1 MSDVRSRNDIRRGL
15 VAAVPAAIV
24 LALGGACDDEAPSE
38 QDYDD
43 VAAGLASLVA
53 DGDGGGDTG
62 AMVEAA
68 ALAQG
73 DVPLGMSSSGEGVF
87 ESEHGGL
94 TYRYEVVCF
103 DAAGRQVLS
112 CAGGRADSAEVD
124 VAWMGGVDRPNLKGS
139 VERSGSWTLSGLQSE
154 IARFD
159 GSSTFDV
166 SAEWQSRRGM
176 GHWALAYDA
185 TYEGIRVELATLE
198 LLDGRARWNV
208 DASRYRSS
216 ARREVEA
223 SFTITAELSFDD
235 DGDPVLTLDG
245 SRVYDV
251 DPATGDAV
259 RRPDAG

>member
-1 MSDVRSRNDIRRGL
+1 MSYTRFRNDIRRAI
-15 VAAVPAAIV
+15 VAVIPAAAV

-73 DVPLGMSSSGEGVF
+73 DVPMGMSSSGEGAY
-87 ESEHGGL
+87 ETEHGGL

-103 DAAGRQVLS
+103 DEAGREVLS
-112 CAGGRADSAEVD
+112 CAGGRADSAEVS
-124 VAWMGGVDRPNLKGS
+124 VVWMGSADRPNFQGS
-139 VERSGSWTLSGLQSE
+139 VDRTGSWTLSDIQSGV
-154 IARFD
+154 ARFD
-159 GSSTFDV
+159 GAGSFDV
-166 SAEWQSRRGM
+166 SAQWQSRRAM
-176 GHWALAYDA
+176 GQWALAYDA
-185 TYEGIRVELATLE
+185 TYEGIRIDLATLE

-216 ARREVEA
+216 ERREVEA
-223 SFTITAELSFDD
+223 SFTITAELSFDEQ
-235 DGDPVLTLDG
+235 GDPMLTLDG

-259 RRPDAG
+259 RRPEAG